1 MNKAGFSGIQSSIEI
16 GKNPLVFD
24 VTAAIVGDNDPPNLN
39 FQQSWNTV
47 SPSSSFPTKENLA
60 ITVTTKS
67 FSSNVSFSVTAE
79 GIVVINNGGDFDG
92 NPLDV
97 MDDAFIYAGK
107 GFTINNS
114 PVLPVIRDALTG
126 NPVLDAFGKQILVNN
141 AVTVAA
147 DYTTLNAPNNPY
159 NGLVPPQ
166 VVDKRIVEIPDF
178 AKIQQQELANRVN
191 TNAPV
196 NFNQGIQP
204 INSASDWNNFFPKGG
219 TQENST
225 FVQVSG
231 WGLNIPDGVQ
241 LENTIIVVE
250 NGDINFNGR
259 GHNFTNVL
267 LITNNGNINLS
278 GIHANNLTVLS
289 SGSINM
295 NSEARFA
302 GKTLLAQGSNVSAIN
317 FNGATSGKDV
327 NSNLQVIS
335 QGDIIY
341 NSTLETRGEFRS
353 GRNFIANSN
362 STITGEIAAKGDIIF
377 NNQITVIGK
386 STPIDTNTITPT
398 LDLASDSD
406 SGVSNSDDI
415 TLDNTPTI
423 LGNAEAGAL
432 VQLFDGTQFIAST
445 RANSTGNWQI
455 TTNELSNGTRNFTA
469 IATDIAG
476 NVSSPSLPL
485 NIVIDTVNPS
495 FNLTNPINTTPLQ
508 PGARLT
514 GKGDGTGSGIASLS
528 YRFDNLSEIPLVF
541 NPVGEFDQVID
552 LTGISPGDRILT
564 ITTTDIAGNATTRQ
578 FNVVINNG
586 GGVVNNAPEII
597 SQAETDYIILRNS
610 NTQIKGIALG
620 TIQVG
625 LAEIQGQA
633 FLDFD
638 RNGVRTREAGLDGF
652 VVELVNSATGEVVGT
667 QITRSFDVNGDGKID
682 PFAEQGLYKFTNLQA
697 GSYQVRQIFQDDWS
711 LTLPASSTY
720 NLTLN
725 GGERGENINFGNAQN
740 YVYEVR
746 GIDADNDT
754 LTYSLVSAPQ
764 GARIDS
770 QTGKLI
776 WTPPATGEYAFKIK
790 VTDGKGGEDIQEYKL
805 NVLDPN
811 RLPSISSNPGGNATV
826 GENYT
831 YQIIADNPDLDGLN
845 FQLNQAPQGM
855 TISPDGLIR
864 WTPQANQIGAQQ
876 VKLLVKDDR
885 GGEVEQ
891 VFTILTQGTPAN
903 PQPSG
908 NYAPVITSKS
918 VTATTRQQYTYDVDA
933 IDADGDVLKYSL
945 VAAPQGM
952 TIDENTGLIY
962 WNPGTQTVGN
972 YNINVRVEDGKNG
985 FDNQAFSLALSNTVP
1000 GGISGVVWDD
1010 LNGNGVRD
1018 TSFAQGANPDIV
1030 FVFDVS
1036 LSTLFSFQGTSTGN
1050 QITNILQ
1057 AEIAGITALN
1067 QQLIRQG
1074 LGETARVG
1082 IVSFAGDASS
1092 IDMNPSVSGIQLLTN
1107 PIADND
1113 NNGILDFEQ
1122 VLQGTNIRLGTNFE
1136 VALQESERVFKTIGT
1151 TPGNGTLVFLSDGQ
1165 SFGGSITDEV
1175 NNLKALG
1182 IKLYAFGV
1190 GDSSTLNDGDALDDD
1205 LITIDPNAK
1214 IFKNT
1219 DELLDTFNNLGGGQ
1233 NVAEPALSGVQVYL
1247 DLNNN
1252 GVFDADE
1259 PSQLTNN
1266 QNNQVQTNSITV
1278 AATDAIFLAGRDD
1291 ITIPPLGTN
1300 DPSFPL
1306 QRRRTVRPGSV
1317 PETFP
1322 QSIAVQNNEIFT
1334 FEASGSVDFSN
1345 GFSPFSPDGNSL
1357 RNTVT
1362 GLDGISAYNG
1372 RLGSLVGVFL
1382 NEANPGNQTSS
1393 TALNFQQI
1401 GSDFKFLTPS
1411 IGQVFFIGD
1420 GSNSSGQ
1427 IQQFAAPQGATR
1439 LFVGIA
1445 DGSSLSPGSY
1455 EDNTGS
1461 YQVTI
1466 RSDRFGDDGNYSFT
1480 GLLPG
1485 NYTVRQVV
1493 PNGYAQTFPTSTTTN
1508 LGSHTVN
1515 LGAGEIVEN
1524 LNFGNQNTTR
1534 PNRLPNFITAP
1545 PSNGQTGQLFRYE
1558 ASATDPDG
1566 DVLTYKLLTKP
1577 TGMVIDSERGT
1588 LVWQPAAD
1596 QLGNFNVALQVEDG
1610 KGGSATQ
1617 TFQINVGDGVD
1628 RELPTVQF
1636 GFSSNVVNIGESVT
1650 FQVSGTD
1657 NNGIANIALT
1667 IDGNPVTLNA
1677 GSATVQLNKA
1687 GVFQVVA
1694 TASDTAGNVVKKDLS
1709 LRVLDPSDTTAP
1721 TIEIISPQTNKTI
1734 TNLTDIV
1741 GSVSDDNLEFYRV
1754 DYAPLDLVDINNL
1767 AATDPDFVTISEGKT
1782 NVNKTIIGQF
1792 DPTVLFNGNYV
1803 LRVTAQDFSGNIS
1816 SRGVFLGVSGDNKVG
1831 NFRLELTD
1839 LSIPL
1844 AGIPIQINRVYDTL
1858 QSSFSGD
1865 FGFGWSLGVKDAKI
1879 QESVPLTD
1887 AEKQGVPS
1895 LFGANPFTAGTKV
1908 YLTNPEGRRVG
1919 FTFDPFIAG
1928 GSLLGAF
1935 WKPRFVADAG
1945 VYDKLEVDDINLQ
1958 QRSDGSFSLFFIP
1971 FAYNPSEYKLTTKD
1985 GTTYEYDQF
1994 KGLQKVKD
2002 RNNNTLTFR
2011 DNGIFSSTGAS
2022 VEFLRD
2028 TQGRITQIK
2037 DPTGKVILY
2046 GYDARGNLV
2055 SVSDRNNN
2063 ATQFVYN
2070 NPNRPSF
2077 LTEIID
2083 PLGRKGV
2090 RTEYDEKGRLARII
2104 DGNGNVTNLDFEA
2117 NGSVQTITDALGN
2130 STTLVYDDRGNITS
2144 EINPLSGVIQRTYDA
2159 NNNLLSVK
2167 DPLGNTANYT
2177 YDSRGNLLSETNGLN
2192 QTTTFTYNNLNKV
2205 VTVTDPLG
2213 NKTQNSYDNQGN
2225 LLTTTNAAGQT
2236 TTYVY
2241 DNQGNVVSVTNPQ
2254 TNATRYEYDSQ
2265 GRITAIV
2272 DARNQKSLLTYDN
2285 NGNLLTTTTALGNT
2299 TRFTYDGENRPVV
2312 VTDALGNVSRIEYN
2326 ASGDRTA
2333 TIDALGRRTEY
2344 IYDNR
2349 SQLTAIRY
2357 ADGTTEQFS
2366 YDANG
2371 RRTNSI
2377 DRGGRVT
2384 NFVYDALGRLVETIA
2399 PDSTP
2404 SNLADN
2410 PRIRREYDAAGRL
2423 IGFVDERGNRT
2434 QYGYD
2439 AAGRQILI
2447 RDALGNLTRN
2457 AYNANGEVVTVTDAL
2472 NRATQFVYDPLGRI
2486 VETRLSDGTKTITTY
2501 DAIDRVIAETDQAG
2515 ITTQFEY
2522 DALDRL
2528 TAVVDALGQ
2537 RTEYGYDAEGNL
2549 ISQKDAKGNTTTYQ
2563 YDAVSQRFATIL
2575 PLGQRST
2582 QTYDAV
2588 GNVTSVTD
2596 FNGKTITYRYN
2607 SNDQIITE
2615 GFVDGTSV
2623 NYTYTPTLQRATVT
2637 DSRGVTSYT
2646 YNERDQLTTRTEVDG
2661 VTIGYTYDIAGNRTS
2676 LTTPAGTVGY
2686 TYDALNRM
2694 QTVSDRSGGVT
2705 RYVYDAVGNLVRTE
2719 LPNNT
2724 VETRRYDSLDRLVSV
2739 EQRGASGIIA
2749 GYEYTLG
2756 LAGNR
2761 LAVTEANGRQVNYA
2775 YDQLYRL
2782 VQEAISDPTAG
2793 NRTIG
2798 YTYDAVGNRLSRNDS
2813 GEGVTTYSYDDNDR
2827 LLREILNGQTTEY
2840 TYDDNGS
2847 TLTVKVNGTDQVNY
2861 RWDDQGRLIGAD
2873 IVTPQGTQ
2881 RIEYGYDPDGNRVAV
2896 IVNGEE
2902 TRYLVDTEEAYA
2914 EVVEEYKPDG
2924 TIEKSYVRGLD
2935 LISQDQQG
2943 QESIH
2948 HAAGLGSVNALT
2960 DSNGNVTDR
2969 YIYDAFG
2976 RLIGQQGN
2984 TDNDF
2989 GFTGEQFDENSD
3001 LYYLRARYYNPEN
3014 GRFISKDSFEGFL
3027 DDPQSLH
3034 KYTYVHNDP
3043 VNLIDPSGNVA
3054 ASEKGG
3060 ILGRVSIPVV
3070 LALAGR
3076 LAGQVASG
3084 LLSSRQLALLARA
3097 RVAARTIYELEA
3109 VVKSAFRDEGLV
3121 FGTLVTFEA
3130 ISKALQNLPD
3140 NPPDESNSSKGDGSR
3155 SGTNR
3160 QSGTRGGTGSA
3171 STSGGTPPEDNG
3183 GDDDSGDQTE
3193 SRQPGQRG
3201 DRTRKQGQ
3209 MGKNARENK
3218 QFDAALKEAQ
3228 KRTGNNNLPKNKRKI
3243 LHDEITRRG
3252 INQYDELVNELI
3264 DLLN

>member
-1 MNKAGFSGIQSSIEI
+1 VSTSSPQALLGDTIVVPGKFGERTTLRFKWTEREAAYNNEVGVFVVDELGRVDGIAPGESGYAQAAIASSSRQIIFSSGQGAGAQRELTFNSGERLGFYIIQNNTTDQWLTLNPQNKLEKGVLAFFSIENV
-16 GKNPLVFD
+16 NPDKFDHVF
-24 VTAAIVGDNDPPNLN
+24 TQTPSNAIVQFFWEDLTGGGNKDFNDVVFTISESRKALSIPG
-39 FQQSWNTV
+39 QVGQ
-47 SPSSSFPTKENLA
+47 K
-60 ITVTTKS
+60 VTTK
-67 FSSNVSFSVTAE
+67 FTWTDREAAYNNELGLF
-79 GIVVINNGGDFDG
+79 VVDDATGRIGNLLPTDPGYAQAALNNGSRQIIFASSETEGAVKNLELPSGKYVGFYLIQNSTTEHFLRQNPQNQTGKGPLAFFIFPGANPDEFDHIVELPPDQFAWEDLTGGGDKDFDDLVFRYEFGSANGGG
-92 NPLDV
+92 NPEPD
-97 MDDAFIYAGK
+97 K
-107 GFTINNS
+107 NS
-114 PVLPVIRDALTG
+114 PVITAGLVRDTAPGGLTNTDKITSDPSITGKVTDKDPITGFIAGINNAPTVNILDALQADGSFSLSPDRLNQIFGVKLTDGSYTVNLQAKDQFG
-126 NPVLDAFGKQILVNN
+126 NL
-141 AVTVAA
+141 
-147 DYTTLNAPNNPY
+147 
-159 NGLVPPQ
+159 
-166 VVDKRIVEIPDF
+166 
-178 AKIQQQELANRVN
+178 
-191 TNAPV
+191 
-196 NFNQGIQP
+196 
-204 INSASDWNNFFPKGG
+204 S
-219 TQENST
+219 ST
-225 FVQVSG
+225 FGVTFTLDTQVQ
-231 WGLNIPDGVQ
+231 
-241 LENTIIVVE
+241 
-250 NGDINFNGR
+250 
-259 GHNFTNVL
+259 
-267 LITNNGNINLS
+267 
-278 GIHANNLTVLS
+278 
-289 SGSINM
+289 
-295 NSEARFA
+295 
-302 GKTLLAQGSNVSAIN
+302 
-317 FNGATSGKDV
+317 
-327 NSNLQVIS
+327 
-335 QGDIIY
+335 
-341 NSTLETRGEFRS
+341 
-353 GRNFIANSN
+353 
-362 STITGEIAAKGDIIF
+362 
-377 NNQITVIGK
+377 
-386 STPIDTNTITPT
+386 TPI
-398 LDLASDSD
+398 LDLAADSD
-406 SGVSNSDDI
+406 SGISNIDNI
-415 TLDNTPTI
+415 TRDRTPTI
-423 LGNAEAGAL
+423 TGNTENAAIVKLYSGSTLLGE
-432 VQLFDGTQFIAST
+432 TT
-445 RANSTGNWQI
+445 ANSTGIWQI
-455 TTNELSNGTRNFTA
+455 TTGELNDGMQNLTV

-476 NVSSPSLPL
+476 NVSSLSLPL
-485 NIVIDTVNPS
+485 NVVIDTVNPS

-514 GKGDGTGSGIASLS
+514 GNADGTGSGIASVS
-528 YRFDNLSEIPLVF
+528 YRFDNLPEIPLVF
-541 NPVGEFDQVID
+541 NAAENFDQVID
-552 LTGISPGDRILT
+552 FTGINNGDRTLT
-564 ITTTDIAGNATTRQ
+564 LTATDIAGNITTRQ
-578 FNVVINNG
+578 FNVNVVNG
-586 GGVVNNAPEII
+586 STVENNAPEII
-597 SQAETDYIILRNS
+597 SQAETDYIILRNN
-610 NTQIKGIALG
+610 NTQIRGITLG
-620 TIQVG
+620 TTQAG

-638 RNGVRTREAGLDGF
+638 RNGVRSKEAGLDGF

-667 QITRSFDVNGDGKID
+667 QITRSFDVNGDSKID
-682 PFAEQGLYKFTNLQA
+682 PFTEQGLYKFTNLQG
-697 GSYQVRQIFQDDWS
+697 GSYQVRQVSPDAWN

-725 GGERGENINFGNAQN
+725 GGERREGIDFGNAQN

-746 GIDADNDT
+746 GIDADSDT

-764 GARIDS
+764 GATIDR

-790 VTDGKGGEDIQEYKL
+790 VADGKG
-805 NVLDPN
+805 
-811 RLPSISSNPGGNATV
+811 
-826 GENYT
+826 
-831 YQIIADNPDLDGLN
+831 
-845 FQLNQAPQGM
+845 
-855 TISPDGLIR
+855 
-864 WTPQANQIGAQQ
+864 
-876 VKLLVKDDR
+876 
-885 GGEVEQ
+885 
-891 VFTILTQGTPAN
+891 
-903 PQPSG
+903 
-908 NYAPVITSKS
+908 
-918 VTATTRQQYTYDVDA
+918 
-933 IDADGDVLKYSL
+933 
-945 VAAPQGM
+945 
-952 TIDENTGLIY
+952 
-962 WNPGTQTVGN
+962 
-972 YNINVRVEDGKNG
+972 G
-985 FDNQAFSLALSNTVP
+985 FDNQAFSLALSNTSP

-1036 LSTLFSFQGTSTGN
+1036 LSTLSSFQGTPIGN

-1175 NNLKALG
+1175 NKLKALG

-1190 GDSSTLNDGDALDDD
+1190 GDGSTLNDGDGLDDD

-1252 GVFDADE
+1252 GIFDADE

-1334 FEASGSVDFSN
+1334 FEASGSVNFSN
-1345 GFSPFSPDGNSL
+1345 GFSPFNPDGNSL
-1357 RNTVT
+1357 RSTIA

-1372 RLGSLVGVFL
+1372 RTGSLVGLFL
-1382 NEANPGNQTSS
+1382 NDENPENQTPP
-1393 TALNFQQI
+1393 TNLNFQII
-1401 GSDFKFLTPS
+1401 GSEFTFSTPS

-1420 GSNSSGQ
+1420 GRNSSSQ

-1439 LFVGIA
+1439 LFVGVA
-1445 DGSSLSPGSY
+1445 DGSSLSPGNY

-1466 RSDRFGDDGNYSFT
+1466 KSDRLGNDENYSFT

-1493 PNGYAQTFPTSTTTN
+1493 PNGYAQTFPTNTTGN
-1508 LGSHTVN
+1508 LGSYTVN
-1515 LGAGEIVEN
+1515 LAAGDKVEN

-1558 ASATDPDG
+1558 AAATDPDG

-1577 TGMVIDSERGT
+1577 TGMAIDSERGT

-1657 NNGIANIALT
+1657 NNGIANIALA

-1694 TASDTAGNVVKKDLS
+1694 TATDTTGNVVKKDLS

-1721 TIEIISPQTNKTI
+1721 TVEIISPQTNKTI

-1792 DPTVLFNGNYV
+1792 DPTTLFNGNYV
-1803 LRVTAQDFSGNIS
+1803 LRVTVQDFSGNIS

-1994 KGLQKVKD
+1994 KGLQEVKD

-2037 DPTGKVILY
+2037 DPTGKAILY

-2090 RTEYDEKGRLARII
+2090 RTEYDDKGRLARII
-2104 DGNGNVTNLDFEA
+2104 DGNGNVTNLGFDA
-2117 NGSVQTITDALGN
+2117 NASVQTITDALGN
-2130 STTLVYDDRGNITS
+2130 PTTLVYDDRGNIIS
-2144 EINPLSGVIQRTYDA
+2144 EINALSGVVQRTYDA

-2192 QTTTFTYNNLNKV
+2192 QATTFTYNNLNKV

-2285 NGNLLTTTTALGNT
+2285 NGNLLTTTTPLGNT

-2357 ADGTTEQFS
+2357 A
-2366 YDANG
+2366 NG

-2404 SNLADN
+2404 TNLADN

-2423 IGFVDERGNRT
+2423 IVFVDERGNRT

-2501 DAIDRVIAETDQAG
+2501 DALDRVIAETDQAG

-2549 ISQKDAKGNTTTYQ
+2549 ISQRDAKGNTTTYQ

-2588 GNVTSVTD
+2588 GNVTSFTD

-2615 GFVDGTSV
+2615 GFADGTSV

-2661 VTIGYTYDIAGNRTS
+2661 RTIGYTYDIAGNRTS

-2724 VETRRYDSLDRLVSV
+2724 VETRRYDNLDRLVSV
-2739 EQRGASGIIA
+2739 EQRGASGVIA

-2827 LLREILNGQTTEY
+2827 FLREILNGQTTEY

-2881 RIEYGYDPDGNRVAV
+2881 RIEYRYDADGNRVAV
-2896 IVNGEE
+2896 IFNGEE

-2924 TIEKSYVRGLD
+2924 TIQKSYVRGLD

-2960 DSNGNVTDR
+2960 DGNGNVTDR

-3054 ASEKGG
+3054 A
-3060 ILGRVSIPVV
+3060 IDLGVISQRVSIPVA
-3070 LALAGR
+3070 LALAGG
-3076 LAGQVASG
+3076 AAFA
-3084 LLSSRQLALLARA
+3084 LLTPEQKAQLARA
-3097 RVAARTIYELEA
+3097 AVAAVPIYKLEA
-3109 VVKSAFRDEGLV
+3109 VVKSAFVNGGLL
-3121 FGTLVTFEA
+3121 FGTLVALEA
-3130 ISKALQNLPD
+3130 ISKALRNLPD
-3140 NPPDESNSSKGDGSR
+3140 NPNPPAPPPPLPPFTPPGSSPPLPPFTPPGSSPPLPPFAPPSSFPAFPPILEKRRSGSPPDEWKDTLPGF
-3155 SGTNR
+3155 SGTVR
-3160 QSGTRGGTGSA
+3160 TKSKTPVQGGGGMRERWKDKKGKIYEWDSKKGTVEVYNPTGKIHLGEFHPKEGTQVG
-3171 STSGGTPPEDNG
+3171 PRVP
-3183 GDDDSGDQTE
+3183 
-3193 SRQPGQRG
+3193 SRKVEP
-3201 DRTRKQGQ
+3201 
-3209 MGKNARENK
+3209 
-3218 QFDAALKEAQ
+3218 
-3228 KRTGNNNLPKNKRKI
+3228 
-3243 LHDEITRRG
+3243 
-3252 INQYDELVNELI
+3252 
-3264 DLLN
+3264 